1 MVYLEKV
8 VVGMSSIMFWIARFA
23 ILAMMILTCSDIFLR
38 YLFNRPIIGTY
49 DLVCLLGAIIIGF
62 SIPKT
67 SLDKGHII
75 MEFLTDKL
83 PVRAQNIFNFITR
96 SLAMVIFGIIGWN
109 LIVKG
114 NFLLRV
120 GEVSPTL
127 RMPIYYIA
135 YALGFCCFVEC
146 LVLINELIR
155 KLRRVAA

>member
-1 MVYLEKV
+1 MVYIEKIV
-8 VVGMSSIMFWIARFA
+8 AGLSSMMFWMARFA
-23 ILAMMILTCSDIFLR
+23 ILAMMILTCSDVFLR

-49 DLVCLLGAIIIGF
+49 DLVCLLGAILIGF
-62 SIPKT
+62 SIPRT

-75 MEFLTDKL
+75 MEFLIDKL
-83 PVRAQNIFNFITR
+83 PGRAQNIFNFLTR
-96 SLAMVIFGIIGWN
+96 CLAVAVFGIFGWN
-109 LIVKG
+109 LILKG
-114 NFLLRV
+114 NVLLRV